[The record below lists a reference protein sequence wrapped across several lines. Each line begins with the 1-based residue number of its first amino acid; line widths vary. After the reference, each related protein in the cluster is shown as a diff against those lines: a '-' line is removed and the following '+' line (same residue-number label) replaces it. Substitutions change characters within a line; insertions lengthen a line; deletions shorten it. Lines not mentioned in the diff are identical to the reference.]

1 MIEGKRNMVSE
12 GLYTK
17 YGIFLRCKKER
28 MYFCTSTRSGAVRII
43 RSATSA
49 GVDRQNTNIYS

>member
-1 MIEGKRNMVSE
+1 MIEGKRNTVSE
-12 GLYTK
+12 GLYTR
-17 YGIFLRCKKER
+17 YGIFLRCEKER

-49 GVDRQNTNIYS
+49 GVD